1 MSHKLN
7 IIGTL
12 THRALSICSSSN
24 LSAELQK
31 IRRIFEENG
40 YPSSIVNDQIHRKM
54 SQFNTV
60 KTFGPLKKPM
70 YLRLPY
76 MGPTSEQ
83 MIKNVRECVKNTFY
97 SVNFRVVMTTRTV
110 LPIIKKDALPTYA
123 KSNVSTNL
131 PASAVK
137 ALTLEDATEDLK
149 IE

>member
-1 MSHKLN
+1 
-7 IIGTL
+7 
-12 THRALSICSSSN
+12 
-24 LSAELQK
+24 
-31 IRRIFEENG
+31 
-40 YPSSIVNDQIHRKM
+40 M

-83 MIKNVRECVKNTFY
+83 MIKNVRECVKSTFY
-97 SVNFRVVMTTRTV
+97 SVNFRVVMTTRSI
-110 LPIIKKDALPTYA
+110 LPINKKDALPTYA
-123 KSNVSTNL
+123 RAMLYTNL

-149 IE
+149 TE